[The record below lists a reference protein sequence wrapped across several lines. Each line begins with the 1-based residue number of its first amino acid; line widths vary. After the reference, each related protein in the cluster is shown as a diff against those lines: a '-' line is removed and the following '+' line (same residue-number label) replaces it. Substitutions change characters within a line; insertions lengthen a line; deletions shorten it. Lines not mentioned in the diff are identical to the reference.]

1 MHIQP
6 FHTPPFPVTWQ
17 VDDVFTQLSRG
28 LPTYKWLTAMPQLVS
43 RICHRS
49 PKVVEPLKRILV
61 QILQDHPQQA
71 LWSMAA
77 VSKSTLDTRMK
88 VATQIIQLA
97 RKGLRTNQDIDLF
110 EKVGGRTLPCNCSRF
125 RFWMAER

>member
-1 MHIQP
+1 M
-6 FHTPPFPVTWQ
+6 
-17 VDDVFTQLSRG
+17 DDVFAQLSRG

-49 PKVVEPLKRILV
+49 SKGVVEPLKRILV

-97 RKGLRTNQDIDLF
+97 KKGLRTNQDITLF
-110 EKVGGRTLPCNCSRF
+110 EKVGGRNPAQMT
-125 RFWMAER
+125 WW